1 MITTAMRT
9 EADAP
14 SGRGP
19 LLGTSLLLFLV
30 SAAATLHWSRSMAG
44 GMAMPGGWTLSM
56 VWTLMPAQTWAG
68 SGARFVAMWLVMMVA
83 MMLPP
88 LLPMLASFQ
97 RTRLA
102 ALAGVGYF
110 AVWALFGAAVYAL
123 GSAVARTELE
133 WPAVA
138 RLVPL
143 ATGAA
148 LLVAGAV
155 QLSAWKARQLVLCRT
170 CDPPESRGSAG
181 TLLHG
186 VRYGVNCSRCCVGLM
201 AVLLAGGMMNSAV
214 VAAVAVAI
222 AAERLGPRPER
233 LARAIGAAVITI
245 GAVVLA
251 RAA

>member
-1 MITTAMRT
+1 MTYRAGCATTTATRT
-9 EADAP
+9 E
-14 SGRGP
+14 S
-19 LLGTSLLLFLV
+19 LLAAGALLFLA
-30 SAAATLHWSRSMAG
+30 SAAATVHWSRSMAG
-44 GMAMPGGWTLSM
+44 GMAMPGGWTLAM

-88 LLPMLASFQ
+88 LLPMLASIPRNQ
-97 RTRLA
+97 LA

-110 AVWALFGAAVYAL
+110 SVWALFGAAVYAL

-170 CDPPESRGSAG
+170 CDPPES
-181 TLLHG
+181 
-186 VRYGVNCSRCCVGLM
+186 
-201 AVLLAGGMMNSAV
+201 
-214 VAAVAVAI
+214 
-222 AAERLGPRPER
+222 
-233 LARAIGAAVITI
+233 
-245 GAVVLA
+245 
-251 RAA
+251 

>member
-88 LLPMLASFQ
+88 LLPMLASIP
-97 RTRLA
+97 RNP
-102 ALAGVGYF
+102 
-110 AVWALFGAAVYAL
+110 
-123 GSAVARTELE
+123 ARR
-133 WPAVA
+133 PS
-138 RLVPL
+138 
-143 ATGAA
+143 GGG
-148 LLVAGAV
+148 LLLRVGAV
-155 QLSAWKARQLVLCRT
+155 RR
-170 CDPPESRGSAG
+170 SR
-181 TLLHG
+181 L
-186 VRYGVNCSRCCVGLM
+186 R
-201 AVLLAGGMMNSAV
+201 
-214 VAAVAVAI
+214 
-222 AAERLGPRPER
+222 
-233 LARAIGAAVITI
+233 
-245 GAVVLA
+245 
-251 RAA
+251 

>member
-1 MITTAMRT
+1 MIAKTLAA
-9 EADAP
+9 EAHAP
-14 SGRGP
+14 SRRGP
-19 LLGTSLLLFLV
+19 LLGTSLLLFV
-30 SAAATLHWSRSMAG
+30 ASAAATLHWSRSMAG

-56 VWTLMPAQTWAG
+56 VWTLMPGQTWAG

-110 AVWALFGAAVYAL
+110 AVWALFGAAVYAI
-123 GSAVARTELE
+123 GSAIARTELE
-133 WPAVA
+133 WPALA

-155 QLSAWKARQLVLCRT
+155 QLSAWKARQLALCRA
-170 CDPPESRGSAG
+170 CGAPAGRSAKANF
-181 TLLHG
+181 LHG
-186 VRYGVNCSRCCVGLM
+186 VRFGVNCSLCCIGLM
-201 AVLLAGGMMNSAV
+201 AALLAGGMMNSAV

-222 AAERLGPRPER
+222 ASERLGPEF

>member
-88 LLPMLASFQ
+88 LLRRSDGRPARRRDDERRRRRSGGG
-97 RTRLA
+97 RHR
-102 ALAGVGYF
+102 G
-110 AVWALFGAAVYAL
+110 GAAGAP
-123 GSAVARTELE
+123 ART
-133 WPAVA
+133 PGP
-138 RLVPL
+138 RDRR
-143 ATGAA
+143 G
-148 LLVAGAV
+148 GDND
-155 QLSAWKARQLVLCRT
+155 R
-170 CDPPESRGSAG
+170 SRGARS
-181 TLLHG
+181 
-186 VRYGVNCSRCCVGLM
+186 
-201 AVLLAGGMMNSAV
+201 GGMTPKAP
-214 VAAVAVAI
+214 VAW
-222 AAERLGPRPER
+222 R
-233 LARAIGAAVITI
+233 
-245 GAVVLA
+245 
-251 RAA
+251 

>member
-1 MITTAMRT
+1 MIAKTLAA
-9 EADAP
+9 EAHAP
-14 SGRGP
+14 SRRGP
-19 LLGTSLLLFLV
+19 LLGTSLLLFV
-30 SAAATLHWSRSMAG
+30 TSAAATVHWSRSMAG

-133 WPAVA
+133 WPGVA

-143 ATGAA
+143 ATGVA
-148 LLVAGAV
+148 LLVRGAV
-155 QLSAWKARQLVLCRT
+155 QLSAWKARQLALCRA
-170 CDPPESRGSAG
+170 CVPPESQGSAA
-181 TLLHG
+181 TFLHG
-186 VRYGVNCSRCCVGLM
+186 VRFGANCSLCCVGLM
-201 AVLLAGGMMNSAV
+201 AVLLADGMMNSAV
-214 VAAVAVAI
+214 VPAVAVAI
-222 AAERLGPRPER
+222 AAERLGPGPEL
-233 LARAIGAAVITI
+233 LARAIGAV
-245 GAVVLA
+245 GVG
-251 RAA
+251 